1 MTIRKQYPSRTYETF
16 SEEDASEAAS
26 HTPSSSDKSR
36 SAAAEAQRL
45 ASAGSWADNFAGE
58 TPATNRTPTA
68 STVDDEETRDV
79 QYPQLSREIDPS
91 DPPPMYTPSDT
102 TQSQPPTASASPAVQ
117 RAVPAQPEIVSAP
130 STISPSSIPP
140 VPRPFR
146 DDDDGANLPEPVQY
160 SYHTCHHQRPDRNYD
175 DAESDNVPA
184 FFGSTDR
191 WGRGRRWWRRRHGE
205 GRGRGCGGRRW
216 GRRGECHKERARR
229 FKKICWFTFALLL
242 CLWLMIP
249 GLCKSF
255 SKVQGLIICHRAS
268 RRISLTRWCTGS
280 QKSVPCVEP

>member
-1 MTIRKQYPSRTYETF
+1 MTIRKQYPPRSYETF
-16 SEEDASEAAS
+16 SEEGAASESAS

-68 STVDDEETRDV
+68 STVDGEESRDV
-79 QYPQLSREIDPS
+79 QYPQLSQEIDPS

-102 TQSQPPTASASPAVQ
+102 TQSQPPTTSASPNVQ

-130 STISPSSIPP
+130 STLGSPSISH
-140 VPRPFR
+140 VQRPFR
-146 DDDDGANLPEPVQY
+146 DDEDGANLPEPVQFP
-160 SYHTCHHQRPDRNYD
+160 YHTCSHQRPDRNYD
-175 DAESDNVPA
+175 NNESDDGTA
-184 FFGSTDR
+184 FLGSNGR
-191 WGRGRRWWRRRHGE
+191 WGRGRRWWTRRHGE
-205 GRGRGCGGRRW
+205 GRGRGRGCGGRRW
-216 GRRGECHKERARR
+216 GRRRECHKERARR

-255 SKVQGLIICHRAS
+255 SKVQGLIICHRS
-268 RRISLTRWCTGS
+268 SKQS
-280 QKSVPCVEP
+280 Y